1 MAHLHQNNRAGI
13 RNRFSPDGLD
23 QEAHCVDIAVHGCKV
38 QRGVSPTV
46 CRLHVCTRL
55 EHSTRT
61 KKKAFG
67 SQRKEHPECSR
78 KTRNRPFSFS
88 SFQTQLKLKATVCP
102 GHRRPCPVKRLQ
114 HVYVSFGGCQV
125 GRSRGIEVIGCHI
138 QVNTNLTEAGV
149 QGALCRREQPP
160 GGGGGH
166 IQNLVEEPQHRRMV
180 VNCGNLRRRKRSEGT
195 GQFGPQIGPRL
206 GTKLQK
212 QRDRGSALS
221 QPFSC
226 SCKHCF

>member
-13 RNRFSPDGLD
+13 RNRFSPDRLD

-102 GHRRPCPVKRLQ
+102 GHRRPGLVKRLQ

-125 GRSRGIEVIGCHI
+125 GRSRGIERLPHSSQHQPHGGRGSGGSLP
-138 QVNTNLTEAGV
+138 T
-149 QGALCRREQPP
+149 GAAR
-160 GGGGGH
+160 GGGVHPEPRGGTAAPT
-166 IQNLVEEPQHRRMV
+166 NG
-180 VNCGNLRRRKRSEGT
+180 CKLR
-195 GQFGPQIGPRL
+195 QFAP
-206 GTKLQK
+206 
-212 QRDRGSALS
+212 A
-221 QPFSC
+221 
-226 SCKHCF
+226 